1 MPRHSQSHE
10 ETMDSKAQRFHEHLR
25 NLYAGGQLDGT
36 MTEYLRSHALW
47 QGEISEYV
55 LGIVPH
61 GEKYAGRLAIPYLTR
76 AGVKAIKYR
85 CLAAHDC
92 KEVEC
97 AKYLLQGDVRIYNPA
112 AFQQARNVIGVSEG
126 EVDAIVATT
135 HLLPTVG
142 FPGTDMW
149 VANRAVWKF
158 ALRDYDEI
166 LVFADGDK
174 AGTDYARLL
183 VEDLG
188 ATRAYLVRCDD
199 KSDVASMVASGR
211 ANTLRERAGL

>member
-1 MPRHSQSHE
+1 
-10 ETMDSKAQRFHEHLR
+10 MDSKAQRFHEALR
-25 NLYAGGQLDGT
+25 NQWRGGGQPDGT
-36 MTEYLRSHALW
+36 TTEYLRSHAL
-47 QGEISEYV
+47 GVTEMDEFM
-55 LGIVPH
+55 LGLVPH

-85 CLAAHDC
+85 CLANHDC
-92 KEVEC
+92 KEADC
-97 AKYLLQGDVRIYNPA
+97 IKYILNGDVRIYNPA
-112 AFQQARNVIGVSEG
+112 AFQQAKNTIGISEG
-126 EVDAIVATT
+126 EVDAIVATA

-174 AGTDYARLL
+174 SGTDYARLL

-199 KSDVASMVASGR
+199 KLDVASMVASGR
-211 ANTLRERAGL
+211 ADTLRERAGL